1 MMISIVIPV
10 LNEEELIDEL
20 YNQTASSLNAITSDW
35 EVICVNDGSND
46 NTLSK
51 LVSIHEKDRRWKIIS
66 LSKNFGHQPAIW
78 AGLNYAQGDYI
89 GIT

>member
-20 YNQTASSLNAITSDW
+20 YNQTSAALNAITTDW

-46 NTLSK
+46 NTLNK
-51 LVSIHEKDRRWKIIS
+51 LVSIHEKI
-66 LSKNFGHQPAIW
+66 A
-78 AGLNYAQGDYI
+78 AGK
-89 GIT
+89 

>member
-10 LNEEELIDEL
+10 LNEEGLVNEL
-20 YNQTASSLNAITSDW
+20 YNQTSAALNAISSDW

-51 LVSIHEKDRRWKIIS
+51 LVSINEKDRRWKIIS

-78 AGLNYAQGDYI
+78 AGE
-89 GIT
+89 